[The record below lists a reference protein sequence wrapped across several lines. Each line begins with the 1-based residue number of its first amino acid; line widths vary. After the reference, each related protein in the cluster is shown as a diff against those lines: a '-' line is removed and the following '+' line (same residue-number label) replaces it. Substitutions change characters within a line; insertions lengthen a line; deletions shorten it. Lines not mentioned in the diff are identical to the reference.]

1 VILRNLVLFKS
12 APGEPNRWCRQSIE
26 VVMNQS
32 WNKHIQLILDS
43 WQHWDNFS
51 WVWDPFSEKYPKF
64 SAEQKLQVDDA

>member
-1 VILRNLVLFKS
+1 
-12 APGEPNRWCRQSIE
+12 
-26 VVMNQS
+26 MNES